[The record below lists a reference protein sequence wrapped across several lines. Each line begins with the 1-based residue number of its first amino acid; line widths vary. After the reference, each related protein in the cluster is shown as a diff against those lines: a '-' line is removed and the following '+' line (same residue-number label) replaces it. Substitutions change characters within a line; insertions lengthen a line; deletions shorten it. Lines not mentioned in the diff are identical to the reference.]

1 MLALGREINPA
12 HRVALLNYRA
22 WLLKTVALE
31 LHTTALGEH
40 RTSNNALLTLLFG
53 NTVPEA
59 GGMILRSGWYYE
71 CTLTVNDTDERVDE
85 FDEYHM
91 LPQARMKMRE
101 LLDGE
106 SISNV
111 NALT

>member
-1 MLALGREINPA
+1 LLALTREVSPA
-12 HRVALLNYRA
+12 QRVAQLNYRA

-31 LHTTALGEH
+31 LHTTALSEQ
-40 RTSNNALLTLLFG
+40 RTSNSALLALLFG

-59 GGMILRSGWYYE
+59 GGTSQVLMDAANRAP
-71 CTLTVNDTDERVDE
+71 DEE
-85 FDEYHM
+85 LDEYHM

-106 SISNV
+106 
-111 NALT
+111 